1 MGYNDINVID
11 SVPNHSSSVTRV
23 MNDLERGG
31 FTHNMYM
38 YYLQD
43 MVVGIIYMRI
53 IYVAKAS
60 NIFVKGACC
69 PM

>member
-1 MGYNDINVID
+1 M
-11 SVPNHSSSVTRV
+11 PNHSSSAMQVI
-23 MNDLERGG
+23 NDLEGGG
-31 FTHNMYM
+31 FTHNM

-53 IYVAKAS
+53 IYVAAKAS
-60 NIFVKGACC
+60 NDFVKGVCC